1 MKNQLTKKNDY
12 QIRNDQNFI
21 IENKNIKTTNINV
34 LLNRVRLEKK
44 KKSKKIIIYSALIIC
59 MLSFISIILSNS
71 SLI

>member
-44 KKSKKIIIYSALIIC
+44 KKIKKNNHLFSFNYLYAKFYKHNII
-59 MLSFISIILSNS
+59 
-71 SLI
+71 